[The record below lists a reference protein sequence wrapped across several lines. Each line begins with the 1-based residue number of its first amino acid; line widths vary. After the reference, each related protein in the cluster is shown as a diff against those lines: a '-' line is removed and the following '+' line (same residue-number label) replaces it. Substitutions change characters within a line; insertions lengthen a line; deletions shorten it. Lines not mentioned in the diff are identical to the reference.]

1 MRILTGIQSSG
12 VPHLGN
18 ILGAIDPAIEMS
30 KKYETFLFIA
40 NMHSITTFQNRQ
52 SIIDNTYACAK
63 TYLALGFDTDKN
75 CFYKQS
81 DVPEVAELAFYL
93 SCFFGYNRLQMGH
106 SFKDKSESGF
116 IDNIN
121 VGLFTYPMLMAA
133 DILLYDADIVP
144 VGKDQKQ
151 HLEFTRMVANR
162 FNNAVGENVLKIPIS
177 MVQENVQ
184 TVPGIIKD
192 KEGSFIKMSKS
203 YNNTI
208 NLFETDKVLRKR
220 IMSIQTDSFGIG
232 DSKTP
237 DECIVYNLYRLISS
251 KDNVSQMR
259 EDYINGGVGYGN
271 FKQRLF
277 EALTDKYGEAREKY
291 ISITNEEVDVKL
303 KEGVDKVRP
312 IALAKRE
319 QIQKYLGLRTK
330 P

>member
-1 MRILTGIQSSG
+1 MRTLTGIQSTG

-18 ILGAIDPAIEMS
+18 ILGAIQPAIEMS

-40 NMHSITTFQNRQ
+40 NMHSITTFKNRE
-52 SIIDNTYACAK
+52 SILENTYAAAK

-75 CFYKQS
+75 YFYRQS
-81 DVPEVAELAFYL
+81 DVAEVAELAFYL

-106 SFKDKSESGF
+106 SFKDKSESGM

-162 FNNAVGENVLKIPIS
+162 FNNAVGEDIFKIPTA
-177 MVQENVQ
+177 MMQQNVQ
-184 TVPGIIKD
+184 TVPGIIKNED
-192 KEGSFIKMSKS
+192 GSFIKMSKS

-220 IMSIQTDSFGIG
+220 IMSIQTDSFGIE
-232 DSKTP
+232 DSKNA
-237 DECIVYNLYRLISS
+237 DDCIVYNLYKLVASQ
-251 KDNVSQMR
+251 DMVSEMK
-259 EDYINGGVGYGN
+259 EDYVNGGVGYGH

-277 EALTDKYGEAREKY
+277 EALCIKYGEAREAY
-291 ISITNEEVDVKL
+291 SSITNEEIDVKL
-303 KEGVDKVRP
+303 SEGADKVRP
-312 IALAKRE
+312 IALAKKE
-319 QIQKYLGLRTK
+319 QIQRYLGLCI
-330 P
+330 